1 MKAAPSLASKFH
13 KDSGAFQELEL
24 EKDAFCSGYGMGRRG
39 RTQRG
44 EKLSFHSLDFALV
57 SKNSLIS
64 KLSDGQI

>member
-13 KDSGAFQELEL
+13 KDLGAFQEL

-57 SKNSLIS
+57 SKNSQIS
-64 KLSDGQI
+64 ELSSGQI